1 MIPLRYIHQKE
12 AVMRELIPILGIL
25 AGIIIPLSVFVW
37 IYFDEKNKRATLIEI
52 SKNVSDP
59 AELKKILQQ
68 LDGKKKP
75 VDSRKGGTVTLFV
88 GIGIFL
94 LGLVSLGSFFKG
106 IGLLIIA
113 IGIGI
118 IIAGYIYPN
127 DSSLISKA
135 IEEFEEK

>member
-52 SKNVSDP
+52 SKNISDT

-68 LDGKKKP
+68 LNGKKQP
-75 VDSRKGGTVTLFV
+75 VDSRKGGTITLFV

-94 LGLVSLGSFFKG
+94 LGIVSLGSFFKG

-113 IGIGI
+113 IGVGI

>member
-1 MIPLRYIHQKE
+1 MIPLRYIHQIE

-37 IYFDEKNKRATLIEI
+37 IYFDDKNKRATLIEI
-52 SKNVSDP
+52 SKNISDT

-68 LDGKKKP
+68 LNGKKQP

>member
-25 AGIIIPLSVFVW
+25 AGIIIPLSVFIW

-52 SKNVSDP
+52 SKNISDT

-68 LDGKKKP
+68 LNGKKQP
-75 VDSRKGGTVTLFV
+75 VDSRKGGTITLFV

-94 LGLVSLGSFFKG
+94 LGIVSLGSFFKG

-113 IGIGI
+113 IGVGI

>member
-52 SKNVSDP
+52 SKNISDT

-68 LDGKKKP
+68 LNGKKQP
-75 VDSRKGGTVTLFV
+75 VDSRKGGTITLFV

-94 LGLVSLGSFFKG
+94 LGTVSLGSFFKG

-113 IGIGI
+113 IGVGI

>member
-52 SKNVSDP
+52 SKNISDT

-68 LDGKKKP
+68 LNGKKQP

-94 LGLVSLGSFFKG
+94 FGLVSLGSFFKG

>member
-1 MIPLRYIHQKE
+1 MS
-12 AVMRELIPILGIL
+12 ELIPILGIL
-25 AGIIIPLSVFVW
+25 AGIIIPLSIFVW

-59 AELKKILQQ
+59 AELKKIIQQ
-68 LDGKKKP
+68 LDGKKQP
-75 VDSRKGGTVTLFV
+75 VDIRKGGTVTLFV

-113 IGIGI
+113 IGAGI

>member
-52 SKNVSDP
+52 SKNISDT

-68 LDGKKKP
+68 LNGKKQP

-94 LGLVSLGSFFKG
+94 LGIVSLGSFFKG

-113 IGIGI
+113 IGVGI

>member
-1 MIPLRYIHQKE
+1 MK
-12 AVMRELIPILGIL
+12 
-25 AGIIIPLSVFVW
+25 
-37 IYFDEKNKRATLIEI
+37 KNKRATLIEI
-52 SKNVSDP
+52 SKNISDT

-68 LDGKKKP
+68 LNGKKQP

-94 LGLVSLGSFFKG
+94 LGTVSLGSFFKG

-113 IGIGI
+113 IGVGI

>member
-52 SKNVSDP
+52 SKNISDT

-68 LDGKKKP
+68 LNGKKTTC
-75 VDSRKGGTVTLFV
+75 RQ
-88 GIGIFL
+88 
-94 LGLVSLGSFFKG
+94 
-106 IGLLIIA
+106 
-113 IGIGI
+113 
-118 IIAGYIYPN
+118 
-127 DSSLISKA
+127 
-135 IEEFEEK
+135 

>member
-52 SKNVSDP
+52 SKNISDT

-68 LDGKKKP
+68 LNGKKQP

>member
-37 IYFDEKNKRATLIEI
+37 IYFDDKNKRATLIEI
-52 SKNVSDP
+52 SKNISDT

-68 LDGKKKP
+68 LNGKKQP

-94 LGLVSLGSFFKG
+94 LGTVSLGSFFKG

-113 IGIGI
+113 IGVGI